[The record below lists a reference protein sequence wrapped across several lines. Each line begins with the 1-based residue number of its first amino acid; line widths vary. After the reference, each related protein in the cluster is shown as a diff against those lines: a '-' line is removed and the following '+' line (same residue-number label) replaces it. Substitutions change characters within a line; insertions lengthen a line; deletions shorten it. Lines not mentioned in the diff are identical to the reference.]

1 GLGRGNSA
9 FPALAGQNEQY
20 LVASLEAYA
29 ADRRQSG
36 IMQPVAATLPA
47 EEMREV
53 AAYYSRLPARRARG
67 TPPTGAAGLGGPA
80 AASRRDAIARGREI
94 AERGVPDRRAPSCSD
109 CHGPGPAPMMSPEM
123 PALAGQY
130 AEYLV
135 LQLELLHAKHRG

>member
-1 GLGRGNSA
+1 
-9 FPALAGQNEQY
+9 
-20 LVASLEAYA
+20 
-29 ADRRQSG
+29 
-36 IMQPVAATLPA
+36 PA

-94 AERGVPDRRAPSCSD
+94 AERGVPDRRVPSCSD

-135 LQLELLHAKHRG
+135 LQLELLHAKHRGGTERVHLMDEVAPRLTPEQMRDVAAYYESLAP